1 MKTYLPAVL
10 TLVLGVV
17 VMAGLLCLGAMSQ
30 NWVAPVCYLA
40 AAVVYYGWYRQ
51 LLQLARRVLGVGE
64 GDEDDDQPF
73 FPG

>member
-10 TLVLGVV
+10 TLLLGVV
-17 VMAGLLCLGAMSQ
+17 VMAALLILGALSQ

-51 LLQLARRVLGVGE
+51 LLNLARRVLGINE
-64 GDEDDDQPF
+64 EDDDQPY

>member
-10 TLVLGVV
+10 TLLLGVV
-17 VMAGLLCLGAMSQ
+17 VMAGLLVLGAMSQ

-40 AAVVYYGWYRQ
+40 AAVVYYGWYSQ
-51 LLQLARRVLGVGE
+51 LLLLARRVLGINE
-64 GDEDDDQPF
+64 EDDDQPF